1 MKPVIPGDKETIGN
15 ERVDRWVDQSPGGGE
30 EAEFGA
36 LLRSAMRPEPLGPGQ
51 LAAVAARLTSPPA
64 RQWVP
69 RWAWQMAIVLVVLIG
84 GGALVA
90 ARMDLLH
97 RLPGV
102 LAPHKGSVAPDRPA
116 PVPHRRPAASDNDSR
131 PGEPVAPPNAAAPVI
146 EPPGTAAEHETKVAI
161 VGPVRRTA
169 RGVSPPPQ
177 TAPASS
183 TVPPPAT
190 VAEDSAP
197 GEGPAPSPSELA
209 QESGL
214 MAAAIHKLRTEGDPK
229 GALALL
235 DEHRARYATG
245 ALAVEEKLTRV
256 DALLQLGRRAEALAL
271 LEPLRA
277 PWTGRRRDLLVT
289 RAELRG
295 EVGRCAEALVDFGT
309 LVSDGT
315 HGSRDAT
322 YERALY
328 GRASCRARRGERAGA
343 RADLERYIATYPN
356 GRFAADARAALRS
369 DMP

>member
-1 MKPVIPGDKETIGN
+1 MKSVRPGENETTGN
-15 ERVDRWVDQSPGGGE
+15 EIVDRWVDRPPGDGE
-30 EAEFGA
+30 EGEFGA
-36 LLRSAMRPEPLGPGQ
+36 LLRGAMRPEPLGPGQ

-84 GGALVA
+84 GGAVA
-90 ARMDLLH
+90 AKMDLLH

-102 LAPHKGSVAPDRPA
+102 LAPHKEPAVPDRAAPA
-116 PVPHRRPAASDNDSR
+116 RHRRPAAGEKDS
-131 PGEPVAPPNAAAPVI
+131 PPAEPAAAPTTVEPVI
-146 EPPGTAAEHETKVAI
+146 ESPEAPAKHETKVAI
-161 VGPVRRTA
+161 VGQPRHTD

-177 TAPASS
+177 TAPAPS
-183 TVPPPAT
+183 TVPPPAN
-190 VAEDSAP
+190 VVEDSAP
-197 GEGPAPSPSELA
+197 REAPAPNPSELA

-235 DEHRARYATG
+235 DEHRARFATG

-271 LEPLRA
+271 LEPLRS

-289 RAELRG
+289 RAELRS

-309 LVSDGT
+309 LVSDGA

-343 RADLERYIATYPN
+343 RADLERYLATYPN
-356 GRFAADARAALRS
+356 GRFAADARAALRG
-369 DMP
+369 DAP

>member
-1 MKPVIPGDKETIGN
+1 MKPVTPGDKETIGN
-15 ERVDRWVDQSPGGGE
+15 ERVDRWVDQPPGDGE

-36 LLRSAMRPEPLGPGQ
+36 LLRGAMRPEPLGPGQ

-64 RQWVP
+64 RGWVP

-84 GGALVA
+84 GGAFVA
-90 ARMDLLH
+90 AKMDLLH
-97 RLPGV
+97 RLPG
-102 LAPHKGSVAPDRPA
+102 LAPHKGSVAPDPPKTVR
-116 PVPHRRPAASDNDSR
+116 HRRPAASANESQ
-131 PGEPVAPPNAAAPVI
+131 PGEPVAPPNTAAPAI
-146 EPPGTAAEHETKVAI
+146 EPPGTPAEHETKVAI

-177 TAPASS
+177 TAPGPS

-209 QESGL
+209 KESGL

-289 RAELRG
+289 RAELRS

-309 LVSDGT
+309 LVSDGA
-315 HGSRDAT
+315 HGSRDAS

-343 RADLERYIATYPN
+343 RADLERYLATYPN
-356 GRFAADARAALRS
+356 GRFAADARAALRG
-369 DMP
+369 DRL